1 MKPSHVKILPR
12 VVIALAF
19 LVSNVGLPI
28 VLVACPA
35 AERPGMDSSCCQTK
49 TDQHAVRFSAFDTRT
64 CCEKTIAVPPL
75 KFESIELNSTV
86 NTVQKLKIQFGLS
99 ALSEIFTNA
108 SCIISPDASS
118 GGVHVLPRESYVLTL
133 PLRI

>member
-1 MKPSHVKILPR
+1 
-12 VVIALAF
+12 
-19 LVSNVGLPI
+19 
-28 VLVACPA
+28 
-35 AERPGMDSSCCQTK
+35 MDSSCCQTK

>member
-35 AERPGMDSSCCQTK
+35 AERPGMDSSCCQAQTE
-49 TDQHAVRFSAFDTRT
+49 QHAVRLSAFDIRT

-75 KFESIELNSTV
+75 KFESIELNSTTS
-86 NTVQKLKIQFGLS
+86 TVQKLRIELGPPTGNLRFTSIRPFVSLD
-99 ALSEIFTNA
+99 ALA
-108 SCIISPDASS
+108 GD
-118 GGVHVLPRESYVLTL
+118 VLLLPRDSHLLTL